1 MYKNNYPHKRYRITL
16 DFLKKHVN
24 SDEEI
29 LDLGVANPFSE
40 ILKNN
45 NYKVTNT
52 SGEDLDIDYSAIK
65 NSKAEVVTAFEIF
78 EHLVAPFNA
87 LKEIK
92 ADKLIASVP
101 LKLWFSNAYKNPND
115 KRDRHYHEFE
125 DWQFDWLLEKS
136 GWEIISRR
144 KWTNPTK
151 KIGLRPILRLFTP
164 RYYIVYAK
172 RKPIENIKTWSEKR
186 ANKEETYSTEFENYN
201 FKLK

>member
-24 SDEEI
+24 SNEEI

-136 GWEIISRR
+136 GWEIISRK

-186 ANKEETYSTEFENYN
+186 ANNVETYSTEFENYN